1 MNLDQART
9 CFPIVQQRIY
19 CNNAAI
25 APLALPTRQ
34 AMEQVLAQLCDFG
47 PPTQWQQWVAAL
59 GRVRA
64 TLARLVN
71 AAPAEIAFTKNTSE
85 GLATIAQG
93 LDWRPGDRIVAFD
106 CEFPANL
113 YPWLALRSR
122 GVVVELLP
130 AAALTDLDRLRRA
143 CRGARLLSLSLVQFV
158 SGFRA
163 DLEAVGAI
171 CRETGTW
178 FLVDAIQ
185 GLGAFPVD
193 VKRAGVHALA
203 ADGHKWLTAPEGAAF
218 LFVDEAFL
226 PHLVPPEVGW
236 LSVAAWDDISA
247 SQRAAA
253 AAAPILWRPGAAR
266 FECGTLNYVGLI
278 GLGAAVELL
287 LAVGIETI
295 AAHLLALG
303 DRLAAGLRQQ
313 GCELLQLS
321 AAPQHRSGITSFRH
335 PSQSADHL
343 VARLEAAHIVC
354 SNRDGWVRCSPHL
367 YNSHEEID
375 TLLARLF

>member
-1 MNLDQART
+1 MNLAEART

-25 APLALPTRQ
+25 APLATPTRQ
-34 AMEQVLAQLCDFG
+34 AMEQVLAQLSEFG
-47 PPTQWQQWVAAL
+47 PPTNWQEWVGAL
-59 GRVRA
+59 GRVRS
-64 TLARLVN
+64 TLARLVG
-71 AAPAEIAFTKNTSE
+71 ASPAEIAFTKNTSE
-85 GLATIAQG
+85 GLATLAQG
-93 LDWRPGDRIVAFD
+93 IDWRPGDHIVAFD

-122 GVVVELLP
+122 GVVVDLLP
-130 AAALTDLDRLRRA
+130 AAALTDLEQIRRA
-143 CRGARLLSLSLVQFV
+143 CRGARLLSISFVQYV

-163 DLEAVGAI
+163 DLGAIGAI

-193 VKRAGVHALA
+193 VKRAGIHALA

-218 LFVDEAFL
+218 LFVDEALL
-226 PHLVPPEVGW
+226 PHLTPTEVGW
-236 LSVAAWDDISA
+236 LSVAAWDDITA

-253 AAAPILWRPGAAR
+253 AGSLTWRPGAAR

-287 LAVGIETI
+287 LSVGIEAI
-295 AAHLLALG
+295 AAHLLGLG
-303 DRLAAGLRQQ
+303 DRLLAGLRQQ
-313 GCELLQLS
+313 GCELLLL
-321 AAPQHRSGITSFRH
+321 ADAPQHRSGITSFRH
-335 PSQSADHL
+335 PAHATDRI

-367 YNSHEEID
+367 YNSPEEMD
-375 TLLARLF
+375 RLLASLS